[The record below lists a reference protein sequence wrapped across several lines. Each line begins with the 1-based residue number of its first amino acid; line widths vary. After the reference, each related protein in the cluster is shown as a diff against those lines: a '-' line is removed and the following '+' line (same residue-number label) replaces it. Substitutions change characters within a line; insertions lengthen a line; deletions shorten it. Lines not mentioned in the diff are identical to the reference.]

1 MISSKMQGKNN
12 YPVRIAHIIGKMCA
26 GGVESVAFNYYRAI
40 DHTKFQ
46 FDFYYD
52 ADSTAKPPPDLMEM
66 GARFIK
72 IPPYQKLPQ
81 YIQTLRKHLRNEKYL
96 IVHSHLNTLSVF
108 PLFAAWC
115 EHVPFRIAHNHSVPG
130 GDEYG
135 RNALKFFLK
144 NFSTIFANA
153 FCACS
158 EQAGQWLFGNVLFK
172 KGEITILKNAIDYKR
187 FIVEDEL
194 VYNKKNELGMP
205 EKALVIGH
213 VGRFTAA
220 KNHQKIISIFEAVKK
235 KKREAILLLVGD
247 GEERDSIIKR
257 IKQDGIEHIVYLTGK
272 VEKPE
277 YYYPLM
283 DVLILP
289 SVFEG
294 VPVTII
300 EAQIAGVSCVISDVV
315 NKDVIIS
322 NACHCMSI
330 DDTDEAWAEKV
341 LEVCN
346 ENVVLSELSKT
357 YNIHE
362 AVKTL
367 EIKYEKLLRG

>member
-1 MISSKMQGKNN
+1 MRSSIIREKPN
-12 YPVRIAHIIGKMCA
+12 YPVRVAHIIGKMCA
-26 GGVESVAFNYYRAI
+26 GGVESVAFNYYREI

-52 ADSTAKPPPDLMEM
+52 ADSTVKPPQDIIEM
-66 GARFIK
+66 GARFIEV
-72 IPPYQKLPQ
+72 PPYQKLPQ
-81 YIQTLRKHLRNEKYL
+81 YIQALRKYLRSEKYE

-108 PLFAAWC
+108 PLFAAWL
-115 EHVPFRIAHNHSVPG
+115 ENVPVRIAHNHSVPG
-130 GDEYG
+130 GNEYG

-144 NFSTIFANA
+144 HFSNVFANG

-158 EQAGQWLFGNVLFK
+158 EQAGRWLFGDTLLK
-172 KGEITILKNAIDYKR
+172 KGEITVLKNAVDYKR
-187 FIVEDEL
+187 FNVKKEL
-194 VYNKKNELGMP
+194 VCNKKKELGIP
-205 EKALVIGH
+205 ENALVIGH

-235 KKREAILLLVGD
+235 KRPETVLLLIGD

-257 IKQDGIEHIVYLTGK
+257 IKQDDIENVVYLIGK

-294 VPVTII
+294 VPVTIV
-300 EAQIAGVSCVISDVV
+300 EAQVAGIPCVISDVV
-315 NKDVIIS
+315 NKDVVIS
-322 NACHCMSI
+322 NACHYMNVN
-330 DDTDEAWAEKV
+330 DTDTDWAEEV
-341 LEVCN
+341 LEADK
-346 ENVVLSELSKT
+346 ERVVLTEESKN

-362 AVKTL
+362 AVKAL
-367 EIKYEKLLRG
+367 EMKYKDLLRG